1 MTSSITGYLTNQSA
15 PTSTLTATTASS
27 SSATSGTSADVASGA
42 TSLNSDYNSFLTLL
56 TTQLKNQDPS
66 QPEDPN
72 QFTSELV
79 QLNGVQQQLLSNQL
93 LQQLVNAAPSSG
105 VSSSVSLIGKS
116 ITATSATSNLANGQ
130 ASWSYSLPQ
139 TASNATVSIS
149 NSTGQVVYT
158 GTAPSFAAGSNAF
171 TWNGQSSSGV
181 QQPAGAYTLSV
192 AATDSNGSPITPT
205 LSVSGVASS
214 VQSLNGVTQVTLGST
229 QVPVSSITNVSG
241 GS

>member
-1 MTSSITGYLTNQSA
+1 MTSSITGFLTNQST
-15 PTSTLTATTASS
+15 PTSTLNPTSTSS
-27 SSATSGTSADVASGA
+27 SSSTGGSSDLASGA
-42 TSLNSDYNSFLTLL
+42 SSLTSDYNSFLTLL
-56 TTQLKNQDPS
+56 TTQLQNQDPS

-93 LQQLVNAAPSSG
+93 LQQLVNASPASG
-105 VSSSVSLIGKS
+105 VSSAVGLIGKS

-130 ASWSYSLPQ
+130 ANWSYSLPQ

-171 TWNGQSSSGV
+171 SWNGQSNSGV
-181 QQPAGAYTLSV
+181 QQPSGAYTLSV
-192 AATDSNGSPITPT
+192 AATDSNGGVITPS

-214 VQSLNGVTQVTLGST
+214 VQNVNGVTSVTVGAT
-229 QVPVSSITNVSG
+229 QVPVSSITNVAG